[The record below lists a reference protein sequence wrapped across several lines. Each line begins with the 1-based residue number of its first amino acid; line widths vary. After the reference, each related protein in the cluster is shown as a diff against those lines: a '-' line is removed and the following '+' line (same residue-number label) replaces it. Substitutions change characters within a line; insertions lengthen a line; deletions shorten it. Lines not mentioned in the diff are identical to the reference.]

1 MLKNSP
7 GTSTI
12 GCLFTIAIVV
22 FCFYAGY
29 KFAVVQWNVET
40 FKEELTE
47 GTRFFANDLQSLD
60 NIAHIKAD
68 IIRRAAKCSINLKN
82 NNISVSTEGESVI
95 ITASWIEPIEFPGG
109 YIYEWE
115 RTVSRSIR
123 KFGH

>member
-29 KFAVVQWNVET
+29 KFAVVQWNVES

-47 GTRFFANDLQSLD
+47 GTRFWANEHNLD
-60 NIAHIKAD
+60 DIAGIKAD
-68 IIRRAAKCSINLKN
+68 TIRRAAKCEINLKN
-82 NNISVSTEGESVI
+82 NNISVSTEGASVI

-115 RTVSRSIR
+115 IIVSRGIR
-123 KFGH
+123 KFGL

>member
-22 FCFYAGY
+22 FCFYTGY
-29 KFAVVQWNVET
+29 KFAVVQWNVES

-47 GTRFFANDLQSLD
+47 GTRFWANEHNLD
-60 NIAHIKAD
+60 DIAGMKAD
-68 IIRRAAKCSINLKN
+68 TIRRAAECAITLTDKN
-82 NNISVSTEGESVI
+82 VSVSTEGTAVI

-115 RTVSRSIR
+115 IIVSRSIR

>member
-22 FCFYAGY
+22 FCFYTGY
-29 KFAVVQWNVET
+29 KFAVVQWNVES

-47 GTRFFANDLQSLD
+47 STRFWANEHNLD
-60 NIAHIKAD
+60 DIAGIKAET
-68 IIRRAAKCSINLKN
+68 IRRAAKCEINLTDKN
-82 NNISVSTEGESVI
+82 VSVSTEGIYVTI
-95 ITASWIEPIEFPGG
+95 AATWIEPIEFPGG
-109 YIYEWE
+109 YIYEWQ

>member
-1 MLKNSP
+1 MLKHSP

-29 KFAVVQWNVET
+29 KFAVVQWNVES

-47 GTRFFANDLQSLD
+47 GTRFWANEHNLD
-60 NIAHIKAD
+60 DIAGIKAD
-68 IIRRAAKCSINLKN
+68 TIRRAAKCEINLKN
-82 NNISVSTEGESVI
+82 NNISVSTEGASVI

-115 RTVSRSIR
+115 IIVSRGIR